1 MQKIKQF
8 VTSEQGKNILIVLIV
23 ILVGT
28 GSFQLGRLSKSG
40 DSSSGVKI
48 EYPNGEL
55 APIQDAQVQPANAL
69 NALSATESIS
79 NITRTAPSSNFT
91 APTKKT
97 SSQNFFASSR
107 GKKYY
112 PVGCSAGKSLK
123 QENRIYFGTREEAEK
138 AGYTLSASCK

>member
-1 MQKIKQF
+1 MEKIKQF
-8 VTSEQGKNILIVLIV
+8 ITSEKGKNILIVLIV

-55 APIQDAQVQPANAL
+55 PAQTESLPANAL
-69 NALSATESIS
+69 NALSATESVS
-79 NITRTAPSSNFT
+79 NTVRTAPSSNFV
-91 APTKKT
+91 APVKKT
-97 SSQNFFASSR
+97 TSQNFFASSR

-138 AGYTLSASCK
+138 AGYTLSALCK